1 MQTGG
6 IKKTRSRASSIPVDV
21 IPGRGRREEPMWLG
35 TADSLTEL
43 KERIRQQSQSDN
55 LEFCILDHLTGQ
67 KLHKSEEELSW

>member
-1 MQTGG
+1 
-6 IKKTRSRASSIPVDV
+6 
-21 IPGRGRREEPMWLG
+21 
-35 TADSLTEL
+35 L